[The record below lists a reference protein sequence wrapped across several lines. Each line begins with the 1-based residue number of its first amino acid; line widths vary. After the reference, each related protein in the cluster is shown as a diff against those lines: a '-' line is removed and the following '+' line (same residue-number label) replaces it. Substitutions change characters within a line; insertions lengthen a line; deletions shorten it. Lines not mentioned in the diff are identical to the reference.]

1 MSYQVIIKPSDR
13 VLTVENGDTVL
24 DAAIDAGINLPYG
37 CRNGTCGACKG
48 QVLAGEVNYGDYFES
63 ALSEDEK
70 KTGKALFCS
79 AQPLSNLVI
88 ECREVAGEGIPPRIM
103 PVRVEK
109 LEKLSHDV
117 MGMTLKLPSNERM
130 QFMAGQYIEFL
141 LKDGRRRAFSLANAP
156 YHDRFLELH
165 MRLVPG
171 GQFTHYVFSEMQE
184 KTILRLEG
192 PFGTFYLREESD
204 SPVIFVA
211 GGTGFAPVKGII
223 EHALHHGVQRKMILY
238 WGARSKQ
245 DIYMHELPL
254 KWQAEHPLFEYIPVL
269 SDPAPED
276 DWQGRTGLV
285 HHAVLEDHA
294 DLSDYQVYCCGA
306 PQMVETAHQDFQAHG
321 LPAHEFFSDA
331 FTFSNPVAKAGT
343 S

>member
-1 MSYQVIIKPSDR
+1 MSFQVIIKPSDR
-13 VLTVENGDTVL
+13 IFTVEDGDTVL
-24 DAAIDAGINLPYG
+24 DAAIDAGVNLPYG

-48 QVLAGEVNYGDYFES
+48 QVLAGDINYGEYFDS

-70 KTGKALFCS
+70 KTGKALFCC

-130 QFMAGQYIEFL
+130 QFVAGQYVEFL

-156 YHDRFLELH
+156 YQDRFLELH

-171 GQFTHYVFSEMQE
+171 GQFTQYVFSEMQE

-192 PFGTFYLREESD
+192 PFGTFYLREESTR
-204 SPVIFVA
+204 PVIFVA
-211 GGTGFAPVKGII
+211 GGTGFAPVKGMV
-223 EHALHHGVQRKMILY
+223 ENALHHGLKRPMVLY
-238 WGARSKQ
+238 WGAKTRQ
-245 DIYMHELPL
+245 DLYLDAL
-254 KWQAEHPLFEYIPVL
+254 ARQWQEQNPLFTYVPVL
-269 SDPAPED
+269 SDPVPED
-276 DWQGRTGLV
+276 AWKGRTGLV
-285 HHAVLEDHA
+285 HEAVLEDHLDMSA
-294 DLSDYQVYCCGA
+294 HQVYCCGA
-306 PQMVETAHQDFQAHG
+306 PQMVEVAHRDFQRHG
-321 LPAHEFFSDA
+321 LPEEEFFSDA
-331 FTFSNPVAKAGT
+331 FTFANPVTKVST
-343 S
+343 

>member
-1 MSYQVIIKPSDR
+1 MSFQVIIKPSDR
-13 VLTVENGDTVL
+13 VFTVDEGDTVL

-48 QVLAGEVNYGDYFES
+48 QVLAGEVSHGEYFDS

-70 KTGKALFCS
+70 KTGKALFCC
-79 AQPLSNLVI
+79 AQPLSDLVI

-156 YHDRFLELH
+156 HHDRFLELH

-171 GQFTHYVFSEMQE
+171 GQFTQYVFNEMQE
-184 KTILRLEG
+184 KTILRIEG
-192 PFGTFYLREESD
+192 PFGTFFLRED
-204 SPVIFVA
+204 STRPVIMVA
-211 GGTGFAPVKGII
+211 GGTGFAPVKGIV
-223 EHALHHGVQRKMILY
+223 EHALQLGIKRPIMLY
-238 WGARSKQ
+238 WGARTRE
-245 DIYMHELPL
+245 DLYLDALPQQ
-254 KWQAEHPLFEYIPVL
+254 WQAENPLFRYIPVL
-269 SDPAPED
+269 SDPAPD
-276 DWQGRTGLV
+276 DAWQGRTGLV
-285 HHAVLEDHA
+285 HQAVLEDHPEMQG
-294 DLSDYQVYCCGA
+294 YQVYCCGA
-306 PQMVETAHQDFQAHG
+306 PQMVEVAHRDFQSHG
-321 LPAHEFFSDA
+321 LPEEEFFSDA
-331 FTFSNPVAKAGT
+331 FTFANPVAKVT
-343 S
+343 V